1 MFRFRDKTVF
11 ILSPERWGTMKVSK
25 HHYALEL
32 ARQNCLVY
40 FIEPPQLSTKGIEIK
55 SCADHPRIQLVSYK
69 PVFRAKRFLP
79 AFVFRFLLYRQV
91 QLLLKKINRRPD
103 AVWCFQGYLFENL
116 RWFKAPVNLFF
127 AADQFYYSELPSEI
141 YSADHSFAVSD
152 TIYERMKKSGRSV
165 YMIGHGVQ
173 QRFADMAERLLNR
186 EFSVPA
192 RKKITAGYVGNLRM
206 EALDRETMMR
216 VVEENPGVHFIF
228 WGSYQSNDLNLGGV
242 ENSETDRFIRF
253 LEEKCNVD
261 LRGAV
266 SGEMLQE
273 QMEEADLFWL
283 CWKIGV
289 NSLWDGSNSHKLL
302 EYLSTGKPVV
312 AHHVS
317 SYKDSDLLYMLPVK
331 ENSGYCDLFRQT
343 VEVVRKGEGK
353 SVILKRLKHAGMN
366 SYRQKLILIEKLI
379 NTDN

>member
-1 MFRFRDKTVF
+1 
-11 ILSPERWGTMKVSK
+11 MKVSK

-55 SCADHPRIQLVSYK
+55 PCADHSRIQLVSYK

-192 RKKITAGYVGNLRM
+192 GKKITAGYVGNLRM

-343 VEVVRKGEGK
+343 VEVVRKGEDDQK
-353 SVILKRLKHAGMN
+353 ISKRLQTAVQS
-366 SYRQKLILIEKLI
+366 SYKKKLELIEELI
-379 NTDN
+379 SNG